1 MPSGVLLVAQP
12 LVLLL
17 GTLHGLSYLRPGGG
31 FEDFEDPDPAPNTP
45 KDPNVQKNVCV
56 EEGI

>member
-12 LVLLL
+12 LALLL
-17 GTLHGLSYLRPGGG
+17 GTLHGPSYLRTGGG

>member
-12 LVLLL
+12 SALLL
-17 GTLHGLSYLRPGGG
+17 GTLHGLSYPRAGGG
-31 FEDFEDPDPAPNTP
+31 FEDFEDPDPALNTP
-45 KDPNVQKNVCV
+45 DPNIQKNVCV